1 MVDNVI
7 NHGSK
12 VLYFEMYRKRN
23 GVNYMKTIKMDNQFI
38 FAWRGTSHNW
48 NFLWLIKYLF

>member
-12 VLYFEMYRKRN
+12 VLYFEMHRKRN

-48 NFLWLIKYLF
+48 NFLWFIKYLF